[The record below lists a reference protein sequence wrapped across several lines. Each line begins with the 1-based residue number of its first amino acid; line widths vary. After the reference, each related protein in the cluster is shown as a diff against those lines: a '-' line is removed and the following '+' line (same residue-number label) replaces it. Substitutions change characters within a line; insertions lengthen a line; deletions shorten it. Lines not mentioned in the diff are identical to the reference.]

1 MANDSVGSQHAG
13 SAPPS
18 TLPAAPEPSFAERA
32 RTLMHLGRTGT
43 LATVS
48 RKHPGWPFGSVM
60 PYGLDAQGRPTFLIS
75 SMAMHTQN
83 VRADPRASLLVAQP
97 GWDGDPL
104 AGARVTIMGQVL
116 PVPEAELEPTR
127 TAYLRRYENA
137 AAWAHFDDFAFYR
150 MTVMDVYFVGG
161 FGAMGWVAAEEYT
174 AAVPDPLADV
184 AAGIIQHMN
193 ADHADALRLFC
204 RAYAKL
210 EVEEALMTSV
220 DRLGFRLRVRT
231 GERVQGIRLAFT
243 SEVHNTQEARTA
255 LVAMAREAREKMGD
269 SV

>member
-1 MANDSVGSQHAG
+1 
-13 SAPPS
+13 
-18 TLPAAPEPSFAERA
+18 LPAAPELSFAERA
-32 RTLMHLGRTGT
+32 RTLMHIGRTGT

-60 PYGLDAQGRPTFLIS
+60 PYSLDAQGRPTFLIS

-83 VRADPRASLLVAQP
+83 IRADPRASLLVAQP

-104 AGARVTIMGQVL
+104 AGARVTVLGQVML
-116 PVPEAELEPTR
+116 VPEADLEPIR
-127 TAYLRRYENA
+127 AAYLLRYENA
-137 AAWAHFDDFAFYR
+137 ASWVHFDDFAFYR
-150 MTVMDVYFVGG
+150 MTVMDVYYVGG
-161 FGAMGWVAAEEYT
+161 FGAMGWVSAEEYT
-174 AAVPDPLADV
+174 VATPDPLADV

-193 ADHADALRLFC
+193 DDHADALRLFC

-243 SEVHNTQEARTA
+243 HEVRTTHEARA
-255 LVAMAREAREKMGD
+255 VLVDMVREAREKVQSLG
-269 SV
+269 SPTI